1 MPTVNHIIWIQKIKS
16 KGEIESHRIKMIGE
30 RKKMRKRERK
40 VERSTVK

>member
-1 MPTVNHIIWIQKIKS
+1 MPTVNHISYIQKIKS
-16 KGEIESHRIKMIGE
+16 KGEIESHRKMIGE